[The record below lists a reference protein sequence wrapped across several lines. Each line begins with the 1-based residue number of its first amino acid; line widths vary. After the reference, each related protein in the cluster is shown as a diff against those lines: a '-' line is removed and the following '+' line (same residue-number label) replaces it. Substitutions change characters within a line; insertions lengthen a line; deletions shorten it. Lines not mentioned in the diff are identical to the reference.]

1 MLIDLLELRK
11 TRQKFQLT
19 FWCCVHSFLWI
30 STQNTTA
37 LVLPS
42 HTSQGMRGGLGGD
55 LYSIGSP
62 NLGTGRVVG
71 SVVSWNSL
79 LQIP

>member
-19 FWCCVHSFLWI
+19 SWCCVHSFLWI

-37 LVLPS
+37 LFLPS
-42 HTSQGMRGGLGGD
+42 QTSQGMRVV
-55 LYSIGSP
+55 LYSIGSH
-62 NLGTGRVVG
+62 NLAVGRVVG
-71 SVVSWNSL
+71 SVMSWNSL
-79 LQIP
+79 LQIL